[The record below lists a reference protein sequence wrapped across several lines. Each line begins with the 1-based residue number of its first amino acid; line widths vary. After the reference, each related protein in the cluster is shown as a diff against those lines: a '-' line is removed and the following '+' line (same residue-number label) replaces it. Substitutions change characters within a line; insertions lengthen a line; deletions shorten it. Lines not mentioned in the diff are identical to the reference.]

1 MYLEVICSG
10 RGTCRLLIAPIR
22 RKISGW
28 PMVLPVELGIRCQD
42 RWISRNWP
50 VELKRFEFFA
60 NRRHLLKAL
69 GIATLATALSNF
81 TVAAAQ
87 RFGLR
92 YLRPPGALPE
102 REFLDNCIR
111 CGQCAQV
118 CPNQCIK
125 FFDTEQGLAARDT
138 PYIIPREK
146 ACILCMKCGDVCP
159 TGAIVPVKYEAAAI
173 VAEVD
178 MGQARVDEQLCLS
191 FQGKTCGVCY
201 RACPLPD
208 VALRVGR
215 LEQPHVSELCVGC
228 GLCERS
234 CIQIPQAIKVI
245 PRHLITE
252 MAASTN
258 LSTNPTMGR
267 AS

>member
-1 MYLEVICSG
+1 M
-10 RGTCRLLIAPIR
+10 
-22 RKISGW
+22 RKLDS
-28 PMVLPVELGIRCQD
+28 
-42 RWISRNWP
+42 N
-50 VELKRFEFFA
+50 LKR
-60 NRRHLLKAL
+60 RSLLKGL
-69 GIATLATALSNF
+69 GFGVLTGLFTQLARAAT
-81 TVAAAQ
+81 Q

-92 YLRPPGALPE
+92 YLRPPGALAE
-102 REFLDNCIR
+102 QDFLSTCIR
-111 CGQCAQV
+111 CGQCAEV

-125 FFDTEQGLAARDT
+125 FFDDEEGLAARDT

-146 ACILCMKCGDVCP
+146 ACILCMKCGDICP
-159 TGAIVPVKYEAAAI
+159 TGAIKPLARELEII
-173 VAEVD
+173 VSQVD

-208 VALRVGR
+208 LALSVGL
-215 LEQPHVSELCVGC
+215 LEQPHVSEYCVGC

-245 PRHLITE
+245 PRHLLE
-252 MAASTN
+252 E
-258 LSTNPTMGR
+258 R